1 MKTKPPTTITIGI
14 PAYNEEANIKYL
26 LKSIKN
32 QKEDGYIIKRII
44 VLSDGS
50 TDDTVER
57 VKEITDPRIK
67 ILDYKERMGKSYH
80 LNTFPKLTDSDILVL
95 FDADVVLH
103 GEDVISRLIEPIVKE
118 KNVGLV
124 SGNFRPIRVKNF
136 LQQSIESTINVYE
149 VLRWEFKGGH
159 NALGCTGRIQA
170 LSKPFYKLLNV
181 PHTMVLNDIYTY
193 FDCLNHGLEFKHVKS
208 VEVYYQLPDNIKDYL
223 NQFKRFCVGSYR
235 MNKIFGELFEREYAI
250 PKKRFYALMLKEF
263 VKRPVHCTFIYFLNL
278 VGKYLAKKE
287 IDKMDGKW
295 DLVTSTKNLS
305 I

>member
-1 MKTKPPTTITIGI
+1 MKTKSPATITIGI
-14 PAYNEEANIKYL
+14 PAYNEGKNIQYL
-26 LKSIKN
+26 LKSVLA
-32 QKEDGYIIKRII
+32 QKEDGYKIEKII

-170 LSKPFYKLLNV
+170 LSKSFYKVLNV

-193 FDCLNHGLEFKHVKS
+193 FDCLNHGFEFRHVKS

-235 MNKIFGELFEREYAI
+235 MNKIFGELFTNEYAL
-250 PKKRFYALMLKEF
+250 PKKRMYFLMLKEF
-263 VKRPVHCTFIYFLNL
+263 LRRPIHCIFIYFLNF
-278 VGKYLAKKE
+278 VGKHLAKKE
-287 IDKMDGKW
+287 IKSMNGMW
-295 DLVTSTKNLS
+295 DLVASTKNLN